1 MIASTMSRTGRVA
14 TTMSALAA
22 VGLGAAA
29 VRGVF
34 LGYPEERLAKSAF
47 LSKKEQAI
55 LAALADA
62 FFPPGGAI
70 PLSGT
75 DAGLVEYFDDY
86 ARQMPPGQGTLI
98 RLLLAFLEH
107 APWAFGPKHGRFSS
121 LSLEDR
127 IAVLD
132 RMRTS
137 PIYFRRISFLS
148 MRTMLSMGYL
158 AHPEVASRIGM
169 TADNDPFG
177 IGARRAAQQATQQ
190 AQQTSPRTSNGAAS

>member
-14 TTMSALAA
+14 TAMSALAA

-34 LGYPEERLAKSAF
+34 LGYPGERIAKSAF

-86 ARQMPPGQGTLI
+86 ARQFPPGQGRLVH
-98 RLLLAFLEH
+98 LLLAFLEH
-107 APWAFGPKHGRFSS
+107 APWAERLGEGPRFDKRH
-121 LSLEDR
+121 LQL
-127 IAVLD
+127 
-132 RMRTS
+132 
-137 PIYFRRISFLS
+137 RR
-148 MRTMLSMGYL
+148 RP
-158 AHPEVASRIGM
+158 ARKNPAAR
-169 TADNDPFG
+169 ADTV
-177 IGARRAAQQATQQ
+177 GA
-190 AQQTSPRTSNGAAS
+190 